1 MSSNSNEEL
10 ANLKARLAEKR
21 QAKALRNR
29 LKTLRNNNSYVPQYS
44 AVEAKGIAA
53 DANEEYRVA
62 TREPSRASSR
72 ASSPSR
78 SQTPG
83 RRSRAELINKY
94 RRNLANF
101 NTRRNSGTLGK
112 SRTHTVNQRRA
123 LIKARLN
130 AQIAANALAR
140 AKSAARNDLKRAQS
154 VARNEAGRARTAER
168 VRAAAELNTQRREQ
182 KAKKAANKAAGIVV
196 PKPPK
201 LSANEETA
209 AIRAKFN
216 ENARAIKLKF
226 EENTRAMKA
235 ELDAKMAKA
244 AERTAR
250 KEELARQL
258 AAIQAVKNQEKAQ
271 ASASKAAK
279 EHAELEAKCA
289 ALGWRKS

>member
-1 MSSNSNEEL
+1 MSSNSNEAL
-10 ANLKARLAEKR
+10 ANLEARLAEKR

-29 LKTLRNNNSYVPQYS
+29 LKTLRNNNSYVPKYS
-44 AVEAKGIAA
+44 EEEARVEALK
-53 DANEEYRVA
+53 ANQEYRLA
-62 TREPSRASSR
+62 TRASSR

-201 LSANEETA
+201 LSANEEAA

-271 ASASKAAK
+271 ASASRAAK
-279 EHAELEAKCA
+279 EHADLEAKCA

>member
-1 MSSNSNEEL
+1 MNSNSNEEL

-29 LKTLRNNNSYVPQYS
+29 LKTLQNNNSYVPKYS
-44 AVEAKGIAA
+44 QEEARVEALK
-53 DANEEYRVA
+53 ANQEYRLA

-72 ASSPSR
+72 VSSPSR

-154 VARNEAGRARTAER
+154 VARNETKRARTAER
-168 VRAAAELNTQRREQ
+168 VRAEAEADTRRKEER
-182 KAKKAANKAAGIVV
+182 AKKAANKAAGIVV

-226 EENTRAMKA
+226 EENTRAMQA

-250 KEELARQL
+250 KEQLARQL

-289 ALGWRKS
+289 AIGWSKP